1 MGKNVKTNAH
11 TGEGFD
17 IYTQKR
23 HYGKHTAYTICRA
36 LLTGFPRLFRIK
48 HRGELRR
55 ITENF
60 EILL

>member
-36 LLTGFPRLFRIK
+36 LLTGFPLLFRIK
-48 HRGELRR
+48 H
-55 ITENF
+55 
-60 EILL
+60 